1 LTRILHERAL
11 AGIAPSHVR
20 EQVQRAMR
28 FTLRHL
34 LLATALFIAVGPAVG
49 EQTDAHR
56 QRRDHNLKHGQLLR
70 ELKETNSPSRKK
82 VLEEELVV
90 ARRRKSELKYVV
102 KGHPEDIASRI
113 VDLEDRLHGL
123 QDKRTAPVLTS
134 DDDKADH
141 RAELKALR
149 SELSRLKFPND
160 EERQALNGR
169 RPEAVVKNV
178 KDLRAQA
185 KALRAQIRTE
195 TDAAEKQTLRE
206 QLDALYQ

>member
-1 LTRILHERAL
+1 MRI
-11 AGIAPSHVR
+11 
-20 EQVQRAMR
+20 
-28 FTLRHL
+28 TLWRV
-34 LLATALFIAVGPAVG
+34 LLAMVLFVAVGPTVG

-70 ELKETNSPSRKK
+70 ELKETTSPARKK
-82 VLEEELVV
+82 VLEEELVA

-123 QDKRTAPVLTS
+123 QDKRTAPLLESTE
-134 DDDKADH
+134 DKADH

-149 SELSRLKFPND
+149 AELSRLKFPN
-160 EERQALNGR
+160 EEQREVLQGR
-169 RPEAVVKNV
+169 RPEPVVKNV

-185 KALRAQIRTE
+185 KALRAQIREE
-195 TDAAEKQTLRE
+195 TDAVEKQKLRG